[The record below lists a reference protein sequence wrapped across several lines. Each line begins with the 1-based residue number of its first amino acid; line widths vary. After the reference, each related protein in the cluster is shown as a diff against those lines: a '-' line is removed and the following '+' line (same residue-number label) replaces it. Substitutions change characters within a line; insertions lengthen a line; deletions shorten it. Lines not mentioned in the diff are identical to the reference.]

1 MSKITSKLQVT
12 IPKALAE
19 RYGIQPG
26 DDVRFEDAG
35 EVVRLVPAGAG
46 TSPRGL
52 DSDARLRLFDAATA
66 RQRARETGRRL
77 RPAEARGWT
86 REELYRRGPAVSD

>member
-1 MSKITSKLQVT
+1 MSKITSKRQVT

-19 RYGIQPG
+19 RYGIKPG

-46 TSPRGL
+46 TPAGGL
-52 DSDARLRLFDAATA
+52 DMDARLRLFDAATA
-66 RQRARETGRRL
+66 RQRAREADRRP
-77 RPAEARGWT
+77 RPAKARGWT
-86 REELYRRGPAVSD
+86 REELYRRGPAVAD

>member
-19 RYGIQPG
+19 RYGIKPG

-46 TSPRGL
+46 TPARGL
-52 DSDARLRLFDAATA
+52 DMDARLRLFDAATA
-66 RQRARETGRRL
+66 RQRSRETDRQL
-77 RPAEARGWT
+77 RPAKARGWT
-86 REELYRRGPAVSD
+86 REELYRRDPAVAD

>member
-19 RYGIQPG
+19 RYGIKPG

-46 TSPRGL
+46 TPARGL
-52 DSDARLRLFDAATA
+52 DMDARLRLFDAATA
-66 RQRARETGRRL
+66 RQRSRETDRQL
-77 RPAEARGWT
+77 RPAKARDWT
-86 REELYRRGPAVSD
+86 REELYRRGPAVAD